1 MGVLITLEGSEGS
14 GKSTQLALL
23 HQALEERGVPALFT
37 REPGGTPIGE
47 QIRAVLHDPRNRAMV
62 AEAEIL
68 LYSASRAQH
77 VAETIRPALARGM
90 LVVSDRFSE
99 ATMAYQGYGRGL
111 DLGTLERIT
120 RFATGGLQPD
130 LVIYLDIDIE
140 VGLQRKRNDQDGEW
154 NRMDQQ
160 SLDFYRRV
168 RAGYLEL
175 ARQRADHW
183 LVMDGSLPI
192 ETVHATILA
201 HVMALVGGAP
211 PGAAAVQAGPVP
223 GPHHH
228 GG

>member
-1 MGVLITLEGSEGS
+1 MFITLEGPDGS
-14 GKSTQLALL
+14 GKTTIMAHLM
-23 HQALEERGVPALFT
+23 EELSRRGVRTLAT
-37 REPGGTPIGE
+37 REPGGTAISD
-47 QIRAVLHDPRNRAMV
+47 QVRQVLMSMENRSMYPRT
-62 AEAEIL
+62 EIL
-68 LYSASRAQH
+68 LFCAARAQL
-77 VAETIRPALARGM
+77 VEEVIRPALAEG
-90 LVVSDRFSE
+90 VVVISDRYADS
-99 ATMAYQGYGRGL
+99 TLAYQGYGHGNDL
-111 DLGTLERIT
+111 DTIRQMLA
-120 RFATGGLQPD
+120 FATGGLMPD
-130 LVIYLDIDIE
+130 LTVLLDVDPA
-140 VGLQRKRNDQDGEW
+140 VGLRRKKTVGEW

-211 PGAAAVQAGPVP
+211 PGTAAVQAGPVP